1 MTTKTSPRVVRI
13 DLLIIHGGIHHRL
26 TFGTIAEADA
36 TLAEMFAATVPADDR
51 TRIGW
56 VGGTIEWSDGYDRQP
71 RFYVT
76 PEHLRNAQADGGIL
90 RHALLSQARM
100 EADPSMYPGHS
111 RALVA
116 KRTAAGRRYLA
127 RIEAEHSTPRNVA
140 STVPRVARVHITT
153 ADNPAVRP
161 GLYRSIAYAD
171 AMLDEA
177 FAAVPA
183 PEGKP
188 FSLLTGVVIWTD
200 GYELRP
206 RVYVNAEHVRDA
218 VADGGILRHALL
230 RAARARA
237 NPDTYRGAHPDVIA
251 QHAAAGRAVLARIE
265 ADAAHEAEHRN
276 TSTWNAPSL
285 FPDPAQAIV
294 RLRDR
299 FADRRRIIAAVGD
312 REDGTSD
319 GTGYPATNHA
329 DVRYVSNHITLALRN
344 DLRSLDP
351 TAAAIVWNHWRSVR
365 DTIETL
371 LRKGDDAAEYGD
383 NEGFWIRQ
391 LPALVRLLDDT
402 RGRRNGALHFRP
414 VGERG
419 DAYPAWV
426 TALRGLSGA
435 YVIRAPGTSGEREI
449 VYVGSSSADRLYE
462 TLTRHLQ
469 VWRRWQGYG
478 RDYGEGHDP
487 GLTYNRDTAE
497 AAVVVTPRAQALDME
512 THLIETLRPRDNILG
527 KPNTEDWEWFLGTSN
542 GSAYGAAEDAPF

>member
-1 MTTKTSPRVVRI
+1 MGTKTSPSVVRI
-13 DLLIIHGGIHHRL
+13 DLLVIQGGVQHRL
-26 TFGTIAEADA
+26 AFGSIAEADS
-36 TLAEMFAATVPADDR
+36 TLAGMFAATMPSTDR
-51 TRIGW
+51 RRIGW

-76 PEHLRNAQADGGIL
+76 PDHLLNAQADGGIL
-90 RHALLSQARM
+90 RHALLREARL
-100 EADPSMYPGHS
+100 EADPSLYPGNS
-111 RALVA
+111 RATIA
-116 KRTAAGRRYLA
+116 RRTAAGRRYLA
-127 RIEAEHSTPRNVA
+127 RIEAEQSTPRNVA
-140 STVPRVARVHITT
+140 PTAPRVARVHITT
-153 ADNPAVRP
+153 SDNPAVRP
-161 GLYRSIAYAD
+161 GLYRSIAHAD
-171 AMLDEA
+171 AMLDQA

-183 PEGKP
+183 PEEKP
-188 FSLLTGVVIWTD
+188 FSLLTGAVIWTD

-251 QHAAAGRAVLARIE
+251 QHTAAGRAVLARIE
-265 ADAAHEAEHRN
+265 ADAAHEGEQRN
-276 TSTWNAPSL
+276 ASTWSAPSL
-285 FPDPAQAIV
+285 LPDPARAIV

-299 FADRRRIIAAVGD
+299 FADRRRIVAAVGD
-312 REDGTSD
+312 REDGASD

-329 DVRYVSNHITLALRN
+329 DVRYVSNHITLALQN

-371 LRKGDDAAEYGD
+371 LRKGDDADEYGD
-383 NEGFWIRQ
+383 NEGFWTRQ

-414 VGERG
+414 LGERG
-419 DAYPAWV
+419 EAYPAWV

-435 YVIRAPGTSGEREI
+435 YVIRAPGASGEREI

-497 AAVVVTPRAQALDME
+497 AAVIVTPRAQALDME

-527 KPNTEDWEWFLGTSN
+527 KPNTEDWEWFLGTSE
-542 GSAYGAAEDAPF
+542 GADTADEIPF